1 MKYIKNLE
9 VLFIVNIFYFLD
21 EWFKDLKK
29 KKGSKVHLMADYFF
43 EKCFQKNLVQNNVIF
58 L

>member
-29 KKGSKVHLMADYFF
+29 KKKDPKFT
-43 EKCFQKNLVQNNVIF
+43 
-58 L
+58 